1 MRPQEAFMA
10 SIPTKFQDLCE
21 PGDPD
26 LLNQAKKSARFQD
39 AVRVQESVTAG
50 MEKRALIWIAGRLP
64 AWVTPDHLTI
74 LGFFAQLMAGVSF
87 VLAGAN
93 KFWLFSVI
101 LCLAMN
107 WFGDS
112 LDGTLA
118 RVRQQLRPRYGFYVD
133 HMVDSFGALMLM
145 LCLGL
150 SGFMHPWIAAGL
162 LVAFLLLSI
171 QSYLAT
177 YALGEFRLS
186 FWRFGPTEIR
196 ILLSMGCLALLNHS
210 MVLHG
215 RFRLFDVGGL
225 VGIAGMTLML
235 IAATVRNTI
244 RLYREEKIR

>member
-26 LLNQAKKSARFQD
+26 LLNQAKKSAHFQD

-74 LGFFAQLMAGVSF
+74 LGFFAQVMAGVSF

-93 KFWLFSVI
+93 KLWLFSVI

-133 HMVDSFGALMLM
+133 HMVDS
-145 LCLGL
+145 LGV
-150 SGFMHPWIAAGL
+150 

>member
-1 MRPQEAFMA
+1 MA

-26 LLNQAKKSARFQD
+26 LLNQAKKSAHFQD

-74 LGFFAQLMAGVSF
+74 LGFFAQVMAGVSF

-93 KFWLFSVI
+93 KLWLFSVI

-118 RVRQQLRPRYGFYVD
+118 RVRQQLRPLQRQRDCGHYRRRHIQMVRRHDQRNQRRGIQRPDRCVKDAD
-133 HMVDSFGALMLM
+133 H
-145 LCLGL
+145 
-150 SGFMHPWIAAGL
+150 
-162 LVAFLLLSI
+162 
-171 QSYLAT
+171 
-177 YALGEFRLS
+177 
-186 FWRFGPTEIR
+186 
-196 ILLSMGCLALLNHS
+196 
-210 MVLHG
+210 
-215 RFRLFDVGGL
+215 
-225 VGIAGMTLML
+225 L
-235 IAATVRNTI
+235 I
-244 RLYREEKIR
+244 